1 VEAVV
6 DHGLGARALVIVGDG
21 RGDRGAAVLRRE
33 WNDGRGA
40 AERRGHRAAV
50 EIVRRHDA
58 HARELL
64 DVAMAVDAAGQH
76 VAALRVEV
84 ALARRELRRHGDD
97 LFAGDAD
104 VAARGLVRGR
114 HRTVANGQV
123 HSTSILGMICRNNG
137 ANMLRILV
145 ASVALIIAGL
155 VSAQSYPARQVRIVV
170 PFPPGGTSDILART
184 IGARLSA
191 PLGQPVVVENRPGAG
206 GNIAADHVAKSP
218 PDGYTLIMG
227 TSSLA
232 ISQSLYRKLSYD
244 LIQDFAPVTQAV
256 NYTNLLVVHPSAG
269 VSNVAELLALARAK
283 PGALSYDTAGNGTP
297 PHMTGELF
305 KSYTGVNILH
315 IPYKGGA
322 PAIADL
328 VAGQIPM
335 MFDNVPPLLP
345 HVRSGRIKA
354 LAVTSLARIQV
365 LPDVPTLHEL
375 GLKDFD
381 AVGWNGLLAPAGTPR
396 EIVSRLH
403 TEVVRVLRNPEVR
416 EQLTSQ
422 GADVVGNSPEE
433 FAAWI
438 RVEVK
443 KWAEVVRVSG
453 AKV

>member
-1 VEAVV
+1 MLRVLCAT
-6 DHGLGARALVIVGDG
+6 LALV
-21 RGDRGAAVLRRE
+21 GAA
-33 WNDGRGA
+33 
-40 AERRGHRAAV
+40 
-50 EIVRRHDA
+50 
-58 HARELL
+58 
-64 DVAMAVDAAGQH
+64 
-76 VAALRVEV
+76 
-84 ALARRELRRHGDD
+84 
-97 LFAGDAD
+97 
-104 VAARGLVRGR
+104 
-114 HRTVANGQV
+114 
-123 HSTSILGMICRNNG
+123 
-137 ANMLRILV
+137 LV
-145 ASVALIIAGL
+145 AGHA
-155 VSAQSYPARQVRIVV
+155 SAQSYPSRQVRIVV

-206 GNIAADHVAKSP
+206 GNIAADHVAKAA

-232 ISQSLYRKLSYD
+232 ISQSLYQKLTYN
-244 LIQDFAPVTQAV
+244 LLQDFAPITQAV

-269 VSNVAELLALARAK
+269 VSNVGELLALAKAK
-283 PGALSYDTAGNGTP
+283 PGALSYGTAGNGTP

-345 HVRSGRIKA
+345 HVRSGRIKP

-403 TEVVRVLRNPEVR
+403 SEVVRVLRTPEVR
-416 EQLTSQ
+416 DQLTSQ
-422 GADVVGNSPEE
+422 GADIVGNSPEE

-438 RVEVK
+438 RAEVK
-443 KWAEVVRVSG
+443 KWAEVVKVSG
-453 AKV
+453 AKID

>member
-1 VEAVV
+1 
-6 DHGLGARALVIVGDG
+6 
-21 RGDRGAAVLRRE
+21 
-33 WNDGRGA
+33 
-40 AERRGHRAAV
+40 
-50 EIVRRHDA
+50 
-58 HARELL
+58 
-64 DVAMAVDAAGQH
+64 
-76 VAALRVEV
+76 
-84 ALARRELRRHGDD
+84 
-97 LFAGDAD
+97 
-104 VAARGLVRGR
+104 
-114 HRTVANGQV
+114 
-123 HSTSILGMICRNNG
+123 
-137 ANMLRILV
+137 MLRLLAGTLV
-145 ASVALIIAGL
+145 LLIAGL
-155 VSAQSYPARQVRIVV
+155 ASAQTYPERQVRIVV

-184 IGARLSA
+184 IGARLTGA
-191 PLGQPVVVENRPGAG
+191 LGQPVVVENRPGAG
-206 GNIAADHVAKSP
+206 GNIAADHVAKSA

-244 LIQDFAPVTQAV
+244 LVKDFAPVTQAV
-256 NYTNLLVVHPSAG
+256 NYANLLVVHPSAA
-269 VSNVAELLALARAK
+269 VANVAELLALARAK
-283 PGALSYDTAGNGTP
+283 PGALSYGTAGNGTP

-322 PAIADL
+322 PAIVDL

-396 EIVSRLH
+396 EIVARLH
-403 TEVVRVLRNPEVR
+403 AEVVRVLRTPEVR
-416 EQLTSQ
+416 DQLTSQ

-438 RVEVK
+438 RAEVK
-443 KWAEVVRVSG
+443 KWADVVRVSG
-453 AKV
+453 AKVD